1 MSFDLRLVGP
11 ERFSSRE
18 NLTTTS
24 AFNWIFEVT
33 PGAFE
38 SHFVSKERLDLR
50 LLVPCAGEQNV
61 LGRASSMSK
70 ATSYRIKLS
79 VATQIPNAPRRQR
92 AQPLGT
98 VEAPDER
105 SAEAAAVG
113 QFGLSAEQRG
123 RLVVQAE
130 DDAE

>member
-11 ERFSSRE
+11 ERFYSRE

-38 SHFVSKERLDLR
+38 SHFVSKERLIYACSSP
-50 LLVPCAGEQNV
+50 VPATNV

-70 ATSYRIKLS
+70 TTSYRIKLS
-79 VATQIPNAPRRQR
+79 VATDVGVAVPTGAHHR
-92 AQPLGT
+92 A
-98 VEAPDER
+98 AC
-105 SAEAAAVG
+105 
-113 QFGLSAEQRG
+113 
-123 RLVVQAE
+123 
-130 DDAE
+130 